1 MNTNIDP
8 IVPKPDI
15 IRATALSEP
24 TIWREQKAG
33 RFPKFESISARRV
46 GLRLS
51 RLFPRLLSR
60 TRSKDFWRLS
70 TAATAILTRK
80 PRTLI

>member
-15 IRATALSEP
+15 VRATALSEP
-24 TIWREQKAG
+24 TIWREQRAG

-51 RLFPRLLSR
+51 RLQEWLDGRR
-60 TRSKDFWRLS
+60 EWGD
-70 TAATAILTRK
+70 AA
-80 PRTLI
+80 